1 MNIQI
6 RRASVVTLYLIL
18 IIVLPVMLTL
28 HSVVETYKIQTL
40 SENPT
45 PLGYTI
51 SLSLFVF
58 PMFVL
63 GWWFFRKQQMGMQ
76 KKAFLWTITLLIP
89 LGVLLDV
96 FFGNMFFEFGNH
108 NAVTGITFPA
118 IGGALPIEE
127 VIFYVTGF
135 VTILLLYIWCDEYW
149 LERYNLSDYE
159 SEVEGISRLIQF
171 HLPSLLIGLGLIV
184 ISIIY
189 KKYLSGD
196 EGGFPWYF
204 IYITIVAL
212 IPSMMLFPSTQ
223 RFINW
228 RAFSFTFFVI
238 VLISLIWEATLALPY
253 QWWGYQDS
261 AMMGIHIRAWHNLPV
276 EAVIIWF
283 AVSYTTVIIYET
295 IKIWKASKKEGLK
308 IFVGTI

>member
-6 RRASVVTLYLIL
+6 RRAAVTTLYLII
-18 IIVLPVMLTL
+18 IIVLPVILTL
-28 HSVVETYKIQTL
+28 HSVVEAYKVQGL
-40 SENPT
+40 SDNPT

-58 PMFVL
+58 PMLVL
-63 GWWFFRKQQMGMQ
+63 GWWFYRQQHMVIQ
-76 KKAFLWTITLLIP
+76 KKAFLWTIALLVP

-96 FFGNMFFEFGNH
+96 FFGNVFFEFGNH
-108 NAVTGITFPA
+108 HAVTGITFPA

-135 VTILLLYIWCDEYW
+135 VTVLLLYIWCDEYW
-149 LERYNLSDYE
+149 VEKYNLSDYE
-159 SEVEGISRLIQF
+159 SEVKGISKLIQF
-171 HLPSLLIGLGLIV
+171 HWPSLIIGLGLIV
-184 ISIIY
+184 SAIIY
-189 KKYLSGD
+189 KKFFSAD

-204 IYITIVAL
+204 MYITLVAL
-212 IPSMMLFPSTQ
+212 LPSMLLFPSTQ

-228 RAFSFTFFVI
+228 RAFSFTFFII

-261 AMMGIHIRAWHNLPV
+261 AMMGFYIRAWHNLPV

-283 AVSYTTVIIYET
+283 AVSYTTVIIYESL
-295 IKIWKASKKEGLK
+295 KIWKASKTAGIKLFTGSK
-308 IFVGTI
+308 